1 MSSTA
6 VPEVLWAQRSSATED
21 EKNIIMLTINVPNMT
36 ADATKCDLTSTSLK
50 FESTVQR
57 DASKGIEGHKYT
69 FNIEFFENILPAES
83 KQHLTS
89 KCLYLVLRKE
99 KKQEEYWP
107 RLTKEKVR
115 LHNVKTAFD
124 KWVDEDEQTA
134 EPEDFGGM
142 GGGFDPSMLAG
153 AGGAGGMGG
162 MDLQQMMAQMGGGAG
177 GMPDLGD
184 EDDDEGDEDGD
195 EAAQPDAEAKP
206 SS

>member
-1 MSSTA
+1 
-6 VPEVLWAQRSSATED
+6 
-21 EKNIIMLTINVPNMT
+21 MLTINVPNMPP
-36 ADATKCDLTSTSLK
+36 DTKCDLTPGHMH
-50 FESTVQR
+50 FEADVKADQT
-57 DASKGIEGHKYT
+57 KGIVGNK
-69 FNIEFFENILPAES
+69 FVFDLDFFEEIDVENS
-83 KQHLTS
+83 KKHLTA
-89 KCLYLVLRKE
+89 KCLYLVLRKA
-99 KKQEEYWP
+99 KSQEEYWP

-115 LHNVKTAFD
+115 LHNVKTDFD

-153 AGGAGGMGG
+153 AGGAGGAGGMGG

-177 GMPDLGD
+177 GMPDLGG